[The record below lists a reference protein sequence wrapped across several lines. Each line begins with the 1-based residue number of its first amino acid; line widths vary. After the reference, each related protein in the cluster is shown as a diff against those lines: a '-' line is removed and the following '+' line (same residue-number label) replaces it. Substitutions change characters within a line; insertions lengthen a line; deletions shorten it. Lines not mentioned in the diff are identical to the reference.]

1 MDAQDHARTLE
12 FDLAQAKH
20 SVWMFNR
27 LLSMKASIAGKQSF
41 ERERES
47 EDLERAELHSYETVR
62 ILFLFHKVL
71 PLDKNYLTAC
81 AKYIKC
87 TV

>member
-1 MDAQDHARTLE
+1 MDVQSPSVYEGVHSW
-12 FDLAQAKH
+12 QAK
-20 SVWMFNR
+20 
-27 LLSMKASIAGKQSF
+27 L
-41 ERERES
+41 RERES